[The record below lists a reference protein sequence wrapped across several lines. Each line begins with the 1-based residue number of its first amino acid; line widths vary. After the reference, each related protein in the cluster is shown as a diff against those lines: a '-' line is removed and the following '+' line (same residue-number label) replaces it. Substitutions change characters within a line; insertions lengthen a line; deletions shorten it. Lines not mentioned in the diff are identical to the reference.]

1 MNTRFLMLVI
11 FTVGISA
18 GWFGKTWLLHL
29 QTDSNRTVAG
39 SQINDNQANN
49 NLNSTGTIAQT
60 EGVSANNRQTSDT
73 ALVNSNN
80 LTTLNTDNRL
90 SQNKQAKVQSNS
102 NSTSVITTFKKHLRG
117 RDYESAM
124 VLFQETRQQNS
135 QIAHQM
141 RVSILD
147 ELKRL
152 SEAQNHTDFPAL
164 TESYLS
170 VYYDDIDVL
179 LLQADFLHTGGN
191 DLEAVDIYLLAKTYA
206 YSSTDQRKVDNHFDD
221 FVKTTDYSYTRQR
234 NWGPL
239 INLYSH
245 ISTSG
250 LMTSTF
256 QYQQALAHLGS
267 GDQFYAVELLNQL
280 LHDSQVGKSAA
291 IALNNLT
298 SGTQIPAPVRS
309 ADLEDGQSIALQK
322 AGNQFLVDL
331 KNNRQDSVKLLID
344 TGASMTA
351 MSRASFDLLN
361 TNGDAIQQDTRI
373 FRTANGPTTGTV
385 FIVPELILGS
395 YLLKNTQVAVI
406 NFGADRTIDGLLGMN
421 ILGQFRFQIDQENA
435 QLLLS
440 NKE

>member
-1 MNTRFLMLVI
+1 MNTRLLMLLI
-11 FTVGISA
+11 FAVGIST
-18 GWFGKTWLLHL
+18 GWFGKTWLQHL
-29 QTDSNRTVAG
+29 QTESESTVAAG
-39 SQINDNQANN
+39 QINNNQTN
-49 NLNSTGTIAQT
+49 TGTNTQIAGT
-60 EGVSANNRQTSDT
+60 SANNGQASES

-80 LTTLNTDNRL
+80 LTTLNTENSLTQNQQTRVQTNSDN
-90 SQNKQAKVQSNS
+90 
-102 NSTSVITTFKKHLRG
+102 TSVTTTFKNLLRA
-117 RDYESAM
+117 RRYESAM

-179 LLQADFLHTGGN
+179 LLQANFLHTGGN

-206 YSSTDQRKVDNHFDD
+206 YSSADQRKVDNHFDD
-221 FVKTTDYSYTRQR
+221 FIKTTDYSYTRQR

-250 LMTSTF
+250 LMTSTY

-267 GDQFYAVELLNQL
+267 GDEFYAVELLNQL
-280 LHDSQVGKSAA
+280 LNDSQIGKSAA

-385 FIVPELILGS
+385 FTVPELILGS
-395 YLLKNTQVAVI
+395 YLLRNTQVAVI
-406 NFGADRTIDGLLGMN
+406 NFSADRSIDGLLGMN

-435 QLLLS
+435 RLLLS
-440 NKE
+440 NKQ